1 MRIVVS
7 GALEEDRTCTLFRP
21 SVFAAQQARKFPPQF
36 PHLAGHNPQTRRPKC
51 LQLFAFRFTKFL
63 LI

>member
-7 GALEEDRTCTLFRP
+7 GALEDDRTCTLFPP
-21 SVFAAQQARKFPPQF
+21 SVFAPVPARKFPPQF
-36 PHLAGHNPQTRRPKC
+36 PHLAGQNPQTGSPKC
-51 LQLFAFRFTKFL
+51 LQLFAFTFTKPL

>member
-21 SVFAAQQARKFPPQF
+21 SVFAALQAQKFSPKF
-36 PHLAGHNPQTRRPKC
+36 PHLAGHNLQTRSPK
-51 LQLFAFRFTKFL
+51 
-63 LI
+63 